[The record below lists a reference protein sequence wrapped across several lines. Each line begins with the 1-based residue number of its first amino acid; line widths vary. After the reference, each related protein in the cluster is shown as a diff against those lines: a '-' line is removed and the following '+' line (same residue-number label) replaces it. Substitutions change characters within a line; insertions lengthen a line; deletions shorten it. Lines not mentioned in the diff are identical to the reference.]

1 MQIPYSV
8 DVRPDTGLYNAKLG
22 IWLFLASEA
31 MLFGGMFSA
40 YALLRTG
47 AVTWPGQSLSVP
59 LGAINTAILIGSS
72 MTMVMAWA
80 SLKLDDWRAHSRYM
94 LITVALGLL
103 FLVVKGLEYR
113 EHWLAGERPSHDT
126 FFALY
131 YTLTGLHAVHMIGG
145 MAVLAYFVGP
155 GRRLWRDNKAQY
167 TNRVEAAG
175 LYWHFVDLM
184 WTFLFPVLYL
194 L

>member
-1 MQIPYSV
+1 MIIPYSV
-8 DVRPDTGLYNAKLG
+8 ETRPDTGLYNAKLA

-40 YALLRTG
+40 YALLRAG
-47 AVTWPGQSLSVP
+47 ATAWPTQRLGIT
-59 LGAINTAILIGSS
+59 LGAINTAVLIASS
-72 MTMVMAWA
+72 MTMVLAWA
-80 SLKLDDWRAHSRYM
+80 SLKLDDWRAHRRYM
-94 LITVALGLL
+94 LATIALGIL
-103 FLVVKGLEYR
+103 FLAIKGFEYR
-113 EHWLAGERPSHDT
+113 EHLLAGERPSHDT

-131 YTLTGLHAVHMIGG
+131 YTLTGLHAVHMVGG
-145 MAVLAYFVGP
+145 LVVLGYFLGP
-155 GRRLWRDNKAQY
+155 GAGLWRANRAQY
-167 TNRVEAAG
+167 TNRIEATG